1 MTFDYFEVK
10 WVGYPESDNTIEK
23 RSDLIKNFPGLVE
36 AYETTWKFENKIKEI
51 NKILARHNDKDDND
65 NSINH
70 PMN

>member
-23 RSDLIKNFPGLVE
+23 KSDLIKFFPELVE
-36 AYETTWKFENKIKEI
+36 AYENNIKEI

>member
-36 AYETTWKFENKIKEI
+36 AYENKIKEI
-51 NKILARHNDKDDND
+51 NKISARHNDKDDND